1 MMRSCFKQGREIS
14 QTGQRQN
21 VDRKYKS
28 EKVCYLCGHDHFAKD
43 PACSACGQTCKICN
57 RKDSFTK
64 MCKTKD
70 NSKQIVK
77 CVDSEEQNR
86 DYASVH
92 ENCNSDRI
100 PFSVGGDNLF
110 MLIDSWATTNIVDES
125 TWEKL
130 KATEIR
136 CRL

>member
-1 MMRSCFKQGREIS
+1 
-14 QTGQRQN
+14 
-21 VDRKYKS
+21 
-28 EKVCYLCGHDHFAKD
+28 
-43 PACSACGQTCKICN
+43 
-57 RKDSFTK
+57 

-100 PFSVGGDNLF
+100 TFSVGGDNLF

-136 CRL
+136 CRLSLTDQKLYVYSSNEPVPVKGVFTCQIKLGKRGTQTEFTVTESRC